1 MDPDERRYKSQSQQL
16 SQQQQQQFLASLSRQ
31 SRAFHDPAR
40 LAGPSHPLQQVQADH
55 ASSIR
60 PFLPLNIPQVP
71 AALNVPMP
79 HMALNIPQ
87 PGRSIPTAES
97 LRYLLGNQ
105 KLPGEAI
112 CASGPYPTMSES
124 SSSYS
129 QKRPFEPEMMT
140 QNAPTKQC
148 ILCRAP
154 LYKGVPHQ
162 CPQKINPTREL
173 GLDAEQL
180 SHRNILTSQNP
191 KMLHG
196 RRMSDQTKMDASESV
211 EFSSPYKNFE
221 SFRNQS
227 GDRDHGPLAF
237 QVPKGKS
244 GQAQQMEYQSSSAAS
259 QHKASAANFLTSHL
273 AAAAQLSHPAA
284 GLMNPEVFSNIMSQP
299 RGMPLL
305 PSGKEP
311 QIPNIINPDLA
322 AQIRNLQKNATLA
335 SSSSS
340 YESEVNPLTAG
351 FGVQDKVSRSMN
363 SSPQRSPR
371 TSVDYRSSYD
381 GLEQSCNDSNDS
393 NTNNKDMWESCTSFI
408 SRLSAGLTENMNSAG
423 VSTSRGCSSPS
434 YSEDSNS
441 FSYQQSSD
449 SLQYKSSEDLFSCAH
464 LELMKDTPVP
474 VKKRE
479 NVPNV
484 QDYAQT
490 QAMQFK
496 GDIEEEEEGWEG
508 RRRHDHWELPPES
521 ESWEELPDIDTIL
534 ESIIIPDLLP
544 HTPDKEA
551 ISEFLKPHE
560 IGHLNHLIKS
570 MSDAIFSITLP
581 DTLLKEKGFTSLDYM
596 DLHLNH
602 MLRHFYF
609 IFKNEEF
616 ICLSPPDQ
624 AELMKNCSVRA
635 SACMGFYTFDGDSS
649 SFIVPGLSSKNNHIN
664 LHISDLLEV
673 YHSTIVRQ
681 IHKLFSAAAALDF
694 DWPMGIIC
702 TNILMFTP
710 VNVYIQELDK
720 IDALRDKYVG
730 LLLNYVKWKFGLHN
744 TSIIFPQILKLLDA
758 LLRMSDNNEASPLK
772 YLSEDILAI
781 EERLATFTMEA
792 MPLKDTSD
800 CRDSGIRLDT
810 ISLKDLQYRL
820 CHAILGNIIQSMHEK
835 ANGDD
840 KILSYESLYRTF
852 ESDKFSRNWVRNKS
866 ESPVAAD
873 ARPVIPEE
881 KSMNRS
887 FDSSMDRNMETS
899 TDNNVDRNMERN
911 VNMDKDSERSVESG
925 LCESDTAKSI
935 ALLSEFVKHATN
947 NKDSAVAQ
955 SIRDQVDESQ
965 IRKLID
971 KLYNQN

>member
-1 MDPDERRYKSQSQQL
+1 MDSDERRYKSQSQQL
-16 SQQQQQQFLASLSRQ
+16 SQQQQFLQSLSRQ
-31 SRAFHDPAR
+31 SRAFHDPAK
-40 LAGPSHPLQQVQADH
+40 LAGQSHPLQVQADH
-55 ASSIR
+55 PSSIR

-71 AALNVPMP
+71 AALSVPMP
-79 HMALNIPQ
+79 PMSLNIPQ
-87 PGRSIPTAES
+87 PSRSIPNAES

-105 KLPGEAI
+105 NVPGEAI
-112 CASGPYPTMSES
+112 CASGSYPTMGETS
-124 SSSYS
+124 SSFS
-129 QKRPFEPEMMT
+129 QKRPFETEKIT
-140 QNAPTKQC
+140 QNSSSKQC
-148 ILCRAP
+148 ILCRAV

-162 CPQKINPTREL
+162 CSQKINPVREI
-173 GLDAEQL
+173 GLDAEHL
-180 SHRNILTSQNP
+180 LHKNIVTSQNS
-191 KMLHG
+191 KLLHG
-196 RRMSDQTKMDASESV
+196 KRMSDQTKMDASEPV
-211 EFSSPYKNFE
+211 EFSSPYKKFE
-221 SFRNQS
+221 SHKNQS
-227 GDRDHGPLAF
+227 GDRDHPLAF
-237 QVPKGKS
+237 QVSKGKS
-244 GQAQQMEYQSSSAAS
+244 VPGQQADYQSSTSAAS
-259 QHKASAANFLTSHL
+259 QHNAPTTSFLSSHL

-284 GLMNPEVFSNIMSQP
+284 GLMNPEVLSNIMSQP
-299 RGMPLL
+299 RGVPLL
-305 PSGKEP
+305 PSVKES
-311 QIPNIINPDLA
+311 QISNIINPDLA

-340 YESEVNPLTAG
+340 HEAEIKDVTAG

-363 SSPQRSPR
+363 SSPQHSPR
-371 TSVDYRSSYD
+371 ASFDYRSSFD
-381 GLEQSCNDSNDS
+381 GLQQSCNDSNDS
-393 NTNNKDMWESCTSFI
+393 NTNNDMWESCTSFI
-408 SRLSAGLTENMNSAG
+408 SRLSAGLTENMNSTG
-423 VSTSRGCSSPS
+423 ISTSRGCSSPS

-449 SLQYKSSEDLFSCAH
+449 SLHYKSSEDLFSCAH
-464 LELMKDTPVP
+464 LELMKDTPAP
-474 VKKRE
+474 VKKIE

-490 QAMQFK
+490 QAMKLK
-496 GDIEEEEEGWEG
+496 GEMEDNEGWES
-508 RRRHDHWELPPES
+508 RRRHDQWELPAEC
-521 ESWEELPDIDTIL
+521 ESWEELPDINTIL
-534 ESIIIPDLLP
+534 EGINIPDLVS

-551 ISEFLKPHE
+551 IGEFLQPHE

-730 LLLNYVKWKFGLHN
+730 LLLKYVKWKFGIYN
-744 TSIIFPQILKLLDA
+744 ASFIFPQILKLLDA
-758 LLRMSDNNEASPLK
+758 LLRMSDTSEALPLK

-800 CRDSGIRLDT
+800 CRDSSIRLDT

-866 ESPVAAD
+866 ESSVSLD
-873 ARPVIPEE
+873 ETPVITDE
-881 KSMNRS
+881 KCRNRS
-887 FDSSMDRNMETS
+887 FDSSMDRNREISSDT
-899 TDNNVDRNMERN
+899 NVDDTHMERN
-911 VNMDKDSERSVESG
+911 IIIGKDSERSMESGG
-925 LCESDTAKSI
+925 LCETDTAKSI

-947 NKDSAVAQ
+947 NKDSAVAA
-955 SIRDQVDESQ
+955 SIRDHVDENQ